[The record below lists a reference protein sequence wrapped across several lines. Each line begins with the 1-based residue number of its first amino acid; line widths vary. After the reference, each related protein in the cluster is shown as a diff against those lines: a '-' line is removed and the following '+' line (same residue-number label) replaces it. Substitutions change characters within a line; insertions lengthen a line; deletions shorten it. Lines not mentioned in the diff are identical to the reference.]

1 MNHPRSLA
9 VAGNPNP
16 ASSRSPQNPI
26 MNTVAIVEDNAV
38 MRKTFSQWVDSEPGF
53 RCVFACATAEE
64 AIAELPRLKPDVVL
78 MDVHLPGES
87 GIACTAQL
95 KEKLPAVQVIIL
107 TVYRNQELIFQ
118 ALQAGACGYLLKRS
132 SPQELLKAISEVRS
146 GGAPM
151 TSEIARMLVEAFQKR
166 PAAAVASG
174 DGLTQ
179 RESEVLVLLSEGLS
193 NKEIA
198 DRVKISYDTVRA
210 HLRHIYEK
218 LHVRGRTEAV
228 RKYLKS
234 SSPMAAGLG
243 GEKA

>member
-1 MNHPRSLA
+1 
-9 VAGNPNP
+9 
-16 ASSRSPQNPI
+16 

-38 MRKTFSQWVDSEPGF
+38 MRNSFRQWIDAAPGF

-64 AIAELPRLKPDVVL
+64 ALTEIPRLKPDVVL
-78 MDVHLPGES
+78 MDVNLPGES

-95 KEKLPAVQVIIL
+95 KEKLPSVQVIIV
-107 TVYRNQELIFQ
+107 TVYRDHEQIFQ

-132 SPQELLKAISEVRS
+132 SPEELLKAISEVLS

-151 TSEIARMLVEAFQKR
+151 TGEIARLLVEAFQKK
-166 PAAAVASG
+166 PAAQVAG

-179 RESEVLVLLSEGLS
+179 RESEILALLSEGLS

-228 RKYLKS
+228 RRFLKS
-234 SSPMAAGLG
+234 SPPAAAGTG
-243 GEKA
+243 Q

>member
-1 MNHPRSLA
+1 
-9 VAGNPNP
+9 
-16 ASSRSPQNPI
+16 

-38 MRKTFSQWVDSEPGF
+38 IRNSFRQWIEAAPGF
-53 RCVFACATAEE
+53 RCVAACSSAEE
-64 AIAELPRLKPDVVL
+64 ALVEIPRLKPDVVL
-78 MDVHLPGES
+78 MDINLPGES

-95 KEKLPAVQVIIL
+95 KEKLPGVQVIIV
-107 TVYRNQELIFQ
+107 TVYRNHELIFQ

-132 SPQELLKAISEVRS
+132 SPEELLKAISEVLS

-151 TSEIARMLVEAFQKR
+151 TSEIARMFVEAFQKK
-166 PAAAVASG
+166 PNSSAAAEA
-174 DGLTQ
+174 DELTQ
-179 RESEVLVLLSEGLS
+179 REAEILVLLAEGLS

-228 RKYLKS
+228 KAYLT
-234 SSPMAAGLG
+234 SPKAMAAKMGK
-243 GEKA
+243 EER

>member
-1 MNHPRSLA
+1 
-9 VAGNPNP
+9 
-16 ASSRSPQNPI
+16 

-38 MRKTFSQWVDSEPGF
+38 IRKTFRQWINAAPGF
-53 RCVFACATAEE
+53 QCVAACADAEE
-64 AIAELPRLKPDVVL
+64 ALAEIPGLKPDVVL

-87 GIACTAQL
+87 GIACTARL
-95 KEKLPAVQVIIL
+95 KEALPSVQIIIV
-107 TVYRNQELIFQ
+107 TVYRNHELIIQ

-132 SPQELLKAISEVRS
+132 SPEELLKAISEVLS

-151 TSEIARMLVEAFQKR
+151 TGEIARMLVEAFQKK
-166 PAAAVASG
+166 PASSAPG

-179 RESEVLVLLSEGLS
+179 REAEILALLSEGLS

-198 DRVKISYDTVRA
+198 DRGKISYDTVRA

-228 RKYLKS
+228 KKFLNASKS
-234 SSPMAAGLG
+234 IPQELG
-243 GEKA
+243 GD